1 MAIIPRCS
9 FTTKEIKKMSE
20 KNFQSKKEVLEYLGK
35 SPNDRKLIDRMI
47 SKGEIEK
54 TEDWYKLVE
63 KISGEE
69 VEELKKRV
77 SDLELDLAMCQAE
90 KEALKKSGVSMD
102 DLKEA
107 TAQWHYYEEAYEEEK
122 KDKEN
127 RIRKCFQWIKARN
140 PRANWEEFRDWVM
153 WDEE

>member
-1 MAIIPRCS
+1 MD
-9 FTTKEIKKMSE
+9 SE
-20 KNFQSKKEVLEYLGK
+20 KFFQNQKEVLEYLGK
-35 SPNDRKLIDRMI
+35 NPNDRNLISRMI
-47 SKGEIEK
+47 RKWEIEK
-54 TEDWYKLVE
+54 TEGWYRLVE
-63 KISGEE
+63 KVSGEE
-69 VEELKKRV
+69 AEALKKRV

-90 KEALKKSGVSMD
+90 KESLQKSGVTMEE
-102 DLKEA
+102 LKEA

>member
-1 MAIIPRCS
+1 MD
-9 FTTKEIKKMSE
+9 SE
-20 KNFQSKKEVLEYLGK
+20 KIFQNQKEVLEYLGK
-35 SPNDRKLIDRMI
+35 NPNDRNLISRMI
-47 SKGEIEK
+47 RKWEIEK
-54 TEDWYKLVE
+54 MEGWYRLVE
-63 KISGEE
+63 KVSGEE
-69 VEELKKRV
+69 LDKLREENKELKKKV
-77 SDLELDLAMCQAE
+77 ADLELD
-90 KEALKKSGVSMD
+90 KEIRESNEVSME

>member
-1 MAIIPRCS
+1 MTEVRKIFS
-9 FTTKEIKKMSE
+9 
-20 KNFQSKKEVLEYLGK
+20 SKKELLKHLGK
-35 SPNDRKLIDRMI
+35 NEKDVRLVDRMI
-47 SKGEIEK
+47 SKGEVIK
-54 TEDWYKLVE
+54 TEEWDYELVDIADVRQTVDKLLEEIVQLKTE
-63 KISGEE
+63 KGELE
-69 VEELKKRV
+69 KKV
-77 SDLELDLAMCQAE
+77 ADLELD
-90 KEALKKSGVSMD
+90 KEIRESNEVSME

-107 TAQWHYYEEAYEEEK
+107 TAQWHYYEEEYEKEK

>member
-1 MAIIPRCS
+1 
-9 FTTKEIKKMSE
+9 MSE
-20 KNFQSKKEVLEYLGK
+20 KIFQSKKEILEYLGK
-35 SPNDRKLIDRMI
+35 NAKDTRLLDRMI
-47 SKGEIEK
+47 KRGEVEK
-54 TEDWYKLVE
+54 TDEWYKLVQKGNEELE
-63 KISGEE
+63 KLRAEN
-69 VEELKKRV
+69 EELKKKV
-77 SDLELDLAMCQAE
+77 ADLELD
-90 KEALKKSGVSMD
+90 KEIRESNEVSME

>member
-1 MAIIPRCS
+1 MD
-9 FTTKEIKKMSE
+9 SE
-20 KNFQSKKEVLEYLGK
+20 KIFQNQKEVLEYLGK
-35 SPNDRKLIDRMI
+35 NPNDRNLISRMI
-47 SKGEIEK
+47 RKWEIEK
-54 TEDWYKLVE
+54 TEGWYRLVE
-63 KISGEE
+63 KVSGEE
-69 VEELKKRV
+69 LEKLKAENEELKEKV
-77 SDLELDLAMCQAE
+77 ADLELD
-90 KEALKKSGVSMD
+90 KEIRESNEVSME

-127 RIRKCFQWIKARN
+127 RIRKCFQWIKSKN